1 LVDAITPLDVD
12 HDPATPS
19 IWVVGSTM
27 VDMITYAS
35 RPPAAGETLV
45 GDRFDLGFGG
55 KGANQA
61 VMCARLGAYVTM
73 VNAVGD
79 DAFGTMTID
88 NLRAEGIDVRHV
100 ARIAG
105 ESTGAAPIL
114 VEPDGT
120 NRILVVPGAND
131 RMEPA
136 EAANA
141 VQGAP
146 AVDVVVGQLEIP
158 QAVTAA
164 AFRAARARGA
174 TTILNP
180 APAAEIHPSLL
191 EVTDWLVPN
200 EVEIAHLAS
209 TLGTPAGPPTD
220 PGLLAAI
227 QDATGT
233 RLVVTLGAAGAI
245 ALGSDGRSIEVAA
258 TQVVAV
264 DTTGA
269 GDAFVGGLAFALA
282 SGAELEAAMCVACA
296 LASDSVQRPG
306 TQKSFPTAEAARG
319 LVRKSGDVGDVPIP
333 DHLPH

>member
-1 LVDAITPLDVD
+1 M
-12 HDPATPS
+12 PS

-27 VDMITYAS
+27 VDMITYAA

-61 VMCARLGAYVTM
+61 VTCARLGAQVTM

-79 DAFGTMTID
+79 DPFGAMTID

-100 ARIAG
+100 ATIAG

-120 NRILVVPGAND
+120 NRILVVPGANA
-131 RMEPA
+131 RLEPA
-136 EAANA
+136 DAAA
-141 VQGAP
+141 VIEGADSL
-146 AVDVVVGQLEIP
+146 DVVVGQLEIEQP
-158 QAVTAA
+158 VTAA

-174 TTILNP
+174 ATILNP
-180 APAAEIHPSLL
+180 APAATLHRDLL
-191 EVTDWLVPN
+191 DETDWLVPN
-200 EVEIAHLAS
+200 EVEVAHLAV
-209 TLGTPAGPPTD
+209 TLGLPSAPPADAGW
-220 PGLLAAI
+220 LAAI
-227 QDATGT
+227 QRATGT
-233 RLVVTLGAAGAI
+233 RVVVTLGAGGAI
-245 ALGSDGRSIEVAA
+245 GLGDDGSVIRVAA
-258 TQVVAV
+258 TPVVAV

-282 SGAELEAAMCVACA
+282 SGADLEAAMRLACA
-296 LASDSVQRPG
+296 LASDSVRRPG
-306 TQKSFPTAEAARG
+306 TQKSFPSPEAARG
-319 LVRKSGDVGDVPIP
+319 IVRDRGDVPIP

>member
-1 LVDAITPLDVD
+1 LESGDATHP
-12 HDPATPS
+12 T

-61 VMCARLGAYVTM
+61 VMCARLGAAVTM
-73 VNAVGD
+73 VNTVGD
-79 DAFGTMTID
+79 DPFGTMTID
-88 NLRAEGIDVRHV
+88 SLRAEGVDVRHV
-100 ARIAG
+100 TRIAG

-120 NRILVVPGAND
+120 NRILIVPGANA

-136 EAANA
+136 AVEAAVMGA
-141 VQGAP
+141 VAL
-146 AVDVVVGQLEIP
+146 DVVVGQLEVD
-158 QAVTAA
+158 QRVTAA
-164 AFRAARARGA
+164 AFRAARTRGA

-180 APAAEIHPSLL
+180 APAADLDADLL
-191 EVTDWLVPN
+191 AVTDWLVPN
-200 EVEIAHLAS
+200 EVEFAYIAAW
-209 TLGTPAGPPTD
+209 LGVPDGPPTD
-220 PGLLAAI
+220 PGTLLGVER
-227 QDATGT
+227 ATGT

-245 ALGSDGRSIEVAA
+245 SLDQAGGVIAVAA
-258 TQVVAV
+258 TPLFAI

-269 GDAFVGGLAFALA
+269 GDAFVGGLAFGLA
-282 SGAELEAAMCVACA
+282 CGVELGPAMRAACA
-296 LASDSVQRPG
+296 LARDSVQRAG
-306 TQKSFPTAEAARG
+306 TQKSFPTASAAIRI
-319 LVRKSGDVGDVPIP
+319 VRERWLSQTS